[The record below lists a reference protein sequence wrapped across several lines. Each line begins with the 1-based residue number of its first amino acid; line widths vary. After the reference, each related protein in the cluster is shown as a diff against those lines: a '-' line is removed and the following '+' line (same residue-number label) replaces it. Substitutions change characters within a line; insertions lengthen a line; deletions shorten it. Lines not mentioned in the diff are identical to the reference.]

1 MNKFIFLIICHEFA
15 IDPDIAM
22 ENEHVK
28 DAVIFNDEQQLRQ
41 ILTEEF

>member
-1 MNKFIFLIICHEFA
+1 MKKTTFLIICNEFS

-22 ENEHVK
+22 ENDNVK

-41 ILTEEF
+41 ILKEEF